1 MLRLS
6 ELKLLPSKLKWPQVV
21 ALSSVVLFFFWFLLI
36 LYAAPQFQETVGTDS
51 LAMINVLF
59 PYYWIILLAF
69 VVICFSTFF
78 KAESP
83 GWLYMLLIGQLSLM
97 LYFTP
102 FLLSG
107 FSWSPDSLW
116 HGGVARYLPEILS
129 GSKIHF
135 SQYAQS
141 YPFSFLIT
149 YFANRIIGIDIISF
163 TLYIYPLIASVLIS
177 VLAYFFAARVLSN
190 KVGFLALLFTL
201 PAWHYI
207 EPHVSPFSA
216 GTILVLISLILL
228 TYKSL
233 LALVLTIF
241 AVLLL
246 TITHPISPISLGAYI
261 FAYIIIGFLL
271 KITQGKNL
279 ISKGMNRF
287 SSIHDS
293 VSFLWILTIAWLSWT
308 VYHAMSSYPGL
319 ETAFL
324 SIFNFGFLSRILNV
338 SNFTVGGQGF
348 IYPELHTLGLIIY
361 GLFLLIMLFPF
372 FEYLIHGLGNKT
384 AKPNLMYDKMALS
397 FAAVINAVM
406 GFFLFLSSSERFL
419 LGRGLL
425 YFLLFGS
432 MVFATYFLNS
442 GQFISKLRKI
452 FALGLIIFLFC
463 SFPVIS
469 YSKEAY
475 NSFTPSAEA
484 GLIFLSSTVDL
495 SKNSL
500 SMGVDQQLAAY
511 MDLSKDFISVPFPPN
526 LTSESPDVIVLR
538 INSYYVI
545 SMRYDLS
552 FTNNS
557 YTVLEENLAMNSD
570 YNKIYSNS
578 RFEIYVHS
586 PLT

>member
-1 MLRLS
+1 MIS
-6 ELKLLPSKLKWPQVV
+6 ELKVLHTKLKWPQIM
-21 ALSSVVLFFFWFLLI
+21 ALYSVVVFFSWILLI
-36 LYAAPQFQETVGTDS
+36 IYAAPKFQEAVGTDP

-59 PYYWIILLAF
+59 PYYWIILIAF

-78 KAESP
+78 KAEIPS
-83 GWLYMLLIGQLSLM
+83 WLYMLLIGQLSLM

-129 GSKIHF
+129 GSKIQF

-141 YPFSFLIT
+141 YPFSFIIT
-149 YFANRIIGIDIISF
+149 YFTNRIIGIDIISF
-163 TLYIYPLIASVLIS
+163 TLYIYPPIASVLIS
-177 VLAYFFAARVLSN
+177 VLAYFFATRVFSN

-201 PAWHYI
+201 PVWHYI

-216 GTILVLISLILL
+216 GTILVLISLILI
-228 TYKSL
+228 TYKNR
-233 LALVLTIF
+233 LASVLSAV
-241 AVLLL
+241 AVLVL
-246 TITHPISPISLGAYI
+246 TITHPISPISLAAYI
-261 FAYIIIGFLL
+261 FSYILIGILSR
-271 KITQGKNL
+271 ITKGENL
-279 ISKGMNRF
+279 ISQSKNLLY
-287 SSIHDS
+287 STHNS
-293 VSFLWILTIAWLSWT
+293 VSIFSIVIIAWLSWT
-308 VYHAMSSYPGL
+308 VYHAISIYPGL
-319 ETAFL
+319 ETAVI
-324 SIFNFGFLSRILNV
+324 SVFNFGFLSRISNV
-338 SNFTVGGQGF
+338 TNFVGGQGF
-348 IYPELHTLGLIIY
+348 IYPEIHALSLIIY
-361 GLFLLIMLFPF
+361 GMFLVVILIPF
-372 FEYLIHGLGNKT
+372 FEYFLHSLSNKAAKHNSLMYNKT
-384 AKPNLMYDKMALS
+384 ALS
-397 FAAVINAVM
+397 FAAAINAGI
-406 GFFLFLSSSERFL
+406 GFLLFLSSGERFL

-442 GQFISKLRKI
+442 DQFISKSRKI
-452 FALGLIIFLFC
+452 FALGLIILLFC

-484 GLIFLSSTVDL
+484 GLIFLSSNVDL

-511 MDLSKDFISVPFPPN
+511 MDLSKDYISFPFPPN

-538 INSYYVI
+538 INSYYII

-557 YTVLEENLAMNSD
+557 YINLKEDLAMNSD

-578 RFEIYVHS
+578 KFEIYIHS
-586 PLT
+586 H